1 MLKRRLLRTACAMS
15 LLAFAAAAQEPAAAP
30 DVPES
35 TDTLLPEELGAVVV
49 TTRRRE
55 EILQQV
61 PLAVTAL
68 DGAELNS
75 RGAEDLSALGAAV
88 PNLTIYPARAFSNA
102 VTAYIR
108 GVGQSE
114 PAWGVEPGVG
124 IYVDDVYLAR
134 PQAAL
139 LDILDVERIEVLR
152 GPQGTLYGRN
162 TIGGAIKYITRAVD
176 TDFSGNVGILAG
188 DYGRREFKGAVNL
201 PMGDELGA
209 RVSFGSFDRDGFG
222 KNLITGEDVSAKDTT
237 VARVTTRWA
246 PHEQLEMRLA
256 YDIYRDDSGAL
267 GAKRLAINPFDPNAT
282 PPNSNN
288 YDVQSGMPNLDK
300 SEAVGWSATIDWAIN
315 ERMQLKSITAHRH
328 GDFNANVDLDTLPQ
342 ALNDVFRHFS
352 DQQSSQEFQWQW
364 NTDRAHAVTGLYLFD
379 ADAAGN
385 VKTSTRGTF
394 MVSTGVVKTESAAL
408 FSDLVWDFDNRMSLE
423 LGLRYTRERKTG
435 TVFNQGYTDATFT
448 EPNGRVLADFTD
460 STVFHS
466 PSPLIN
472 LSYAPSEALMLY
484 AQVSRGFKSGGYNI
498 RANTLFVPESGLP
511 FQDETVTAYEV
522 GAKSGWLDDHLTL
535 NASAFHYDYHDIQLS
550 VSTSYDSNGD
560 GKNDSFFGDF
570 KNAGRGTIN
579 GAELEFSARTGEY
592 LRWLGHAGYLDTG
605 YEEFISKGVN
615 VADKQRFT
623 NAPRWTSGVSA
634 IAEIPLK
641 SAGILVARVD
651 GNYQSKVYPTTD
663 LSEFIAQDGYTLWNA
678 SLTWHSPSKRWQAAL
693 VGLNLTDKAYRIT
706 GSDNVPLLGLR
717 TAYYGP
723 PKTVS
728 VSATYFF

>member
-1 MLKRRLLRTACAMS
+1 MLKVLLMHSACAMS
-15 LLAFAAAAQEPAAAP
+15 LLAFAAAAQEPDAVP
-30 DVPES
+30 DVQEPK
-35 TDTLLPEELGAVVV
+35 DTLLPEELGGVVV
-49 TTRRRE
+49 TARRRD

-61 PLAVTAL
+61 PLAVTVL
-68 DGAELNS
+68 DAAELSS
-75 RGAEDLSALGAAV
+75 RGAEDLTALGAAV

-114 PAWGVEPGVG
+114 PVWGVEPGVG

-162 TIGGAIKYITRAVD
+162 TIGGAIKYITRPVD
-176 TDFSGNVGILAG
+176 ADFSGNVGILAG

-237 VARVTTRWA
+237 VARLTTRWA
-246 PHEQLEMRLA
+246 PNDRLEVRMA
-256 YDIYRDDSGAL
+256 YDIYRDDSGSL
-267 GAKRLAINPFDPNAT
+267 GAKRLAINPYDPLHT
-282 PPNSNN
+282 PPNDSNF
-288 YDVQSGMPNLDK
+288 DVQSGMPNLDK
-300 SEAVGWSATIDWAIN
+300 SEVVGWSATIDWAIN
-315 ERMQLKSITAHRH
+315 EQMRLKSISAHRH
-328 GDFNANVDLDTLPQ
+328 GDFRANADLDTLPQ
-342 ALNDVFRHFS
+342 AIDDVIRHFW

-364 NTDRAHAVTGLYLFD
+364 NSDRAHAVTGLYLFD

-385 VKTSTRGTF
+385 VKTSTKGTF

-408 FSDLVWDFDNRMSLE
+408 FSDLVWDFDNKMSLE

-435 TVFNQGYTDATFT
+435 TVLNQGYTDATFT
-448 EPNGRVLADFTD
+448 EPNGRVAADFTD

-466 PSPLIN
+466 PSPRIN
-472 LSYAPSEALMLY
+472 LSYTPSEALMLY

-498 RANTLFVPESGLP
+498 RANTRAAPEAALP

-522 GAKSGWLDDHLTL
+522 GAKSGWLDDRLTL
-535 NASAFHYDYHDIQLS
+535 NASVFRYDYHDIQLS
-550 VSTSYDSNGD
+550 VFTSYDSNGD
-560 GKNDSFFGDF
+560 GTKDSIFGDF
-570 KNAGRGTIN
+570 KNAGRGTVN
-579 GAELEFSARTGEY
+579 GAELEFAARTGEH
-592 LRWLGHAGYLDTG
+592 LRWLGHVGYLDTG
-605 YEEFISKGVN
+605 YSEFISAGVN
-615 VADKQRFT
+615 IADTQRFT
-623 NAPRWTSGVSA
+623 NAPRWTSGASA
-634 IAEIPLK
+634 IAEFPLK
-641 SAGILVARVD
+641 SAGMLVARVD
-651 GNYQSKVYPTTD
+651 GNYQSKIYPTTD

-678 SLTWHSPSKRWQAAL
+678 SLTWRSPSNKWQAAL

-706 GSDNVPLLGLR
+706 GWDAPLLGLR

-728 VSATYFF
+728 ASVTYFF